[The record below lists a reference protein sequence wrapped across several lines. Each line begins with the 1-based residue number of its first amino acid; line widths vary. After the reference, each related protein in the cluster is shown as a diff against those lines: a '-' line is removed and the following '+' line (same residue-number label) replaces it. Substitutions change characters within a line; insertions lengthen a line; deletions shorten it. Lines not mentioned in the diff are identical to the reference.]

1 MGSGSEEV
9 GRTDTWPRGVW
20 VGAWVSKLVGV
31 HLHLGALLLEA
42 YSASALSLSPFFF
55 FILND
60 FIFKRYIDIYTCTED
75 VFHVHGLGSYL
86 RASAHWEIIFYKN
99 KAENNT
105 AQFRT

>member
-1 MGSGSEEV
+1 MGRGLGLQARGGSPTFRCAPT
-9 GRTDTWPRGVW
+9 G
-20 VGAWVSKLVGV
+20 SL
-31 HLHLGALLLEA
+31 LGI
-42 YSASALSLSPFFF
+42 SSLSLSLFF